1 VTLSGNLGF
10 VPLDE
15 VLRLLMRSDQ
25 RGSVEV
31 RGEDIRGRVYVGK
44 KGIALATTA
53 EDRDLHKH
61 LVNSGYVDD
70 GFLRKVA
77 VGESSFTELPDREA
91 AIIDLLREITVES
104 LYHLTDKGA
113 TFEVAEGA
121 ASPYGS
127 PRPFE
132 LEAALDDARRRAMEW
147 ESVHEV
153 IADLDATIKMNREAG
168 DQEEIKLNREAWRLL
183 CELGSGASVSMI
195 AERLGTTEFWIAK
208 VAAELTERQLLVL
221 SDHWVE
227 DEAAQPVA
235 VVPNL
240 TDERVSPDQSWWVE
254 PEPEKPASPVDT
266 VSYPGEERV
275 EQPAAEQSDEA
286 ADDDDAAKES
296 RFGHFVRSVR
306 SESDFAPGD
315 DDTAEGAEG
324 GADSTEERPYAAI
337 GEAEPETQD
346 QAEDQ
351 QEPSLQDDI
360 ESGVV
365 EEDTEA
371 FLEKVFSQLDADG
384 PAEVED
390 EGHGLLRRRR
400 MGAVLKEIDED

>member
-44 KGIALATTA
+44 KGISLATTA

-77 VGESSFTELPDREA
+77 VGESSFTELTDRET

-113 TFEVAEGA
+113 TFEVTEGA

-153 IADLDATIKMNREAG
+153 IADLDASIKMNREAG

-227 DEAAQPVA
+227 DEVAQPAA
-235 VVPNL
+235 VVPKF
-240 TDERVSPDQSWWVE
+240 TDERVGPDQSWWVE
-254 PEPEKPASPVDT
+254 PEPEEQASPADT
-266 VSYPGEERV
+266 VSSAPEERV
-275 EQPAAEQSDEA
+275 AQPAAEQSAEATDEE
-286 ADDDDAAKES
+286 DEGKES

-306 SESDFAPGD
+306 SESVFAQGD
-315 DDTAEGAEG
+315 DATAEAAE
-324 GADSTEERPYAAI
+324 DSAAGTEESPYAAI
-337 GEAEPETQD
+337 GETEPETQD
-346 QAEDQ
+346 QAVDQ
-351 QEPSLQDDI
+351 QPPSLHEDI

-371 FLEKVFSQLDADG
+371 FLEKVFSQLDANGQAD
-384 PAEVED
+384 VEE

-400 MGAVLKEIDED
+400 MGSVLKEIDED